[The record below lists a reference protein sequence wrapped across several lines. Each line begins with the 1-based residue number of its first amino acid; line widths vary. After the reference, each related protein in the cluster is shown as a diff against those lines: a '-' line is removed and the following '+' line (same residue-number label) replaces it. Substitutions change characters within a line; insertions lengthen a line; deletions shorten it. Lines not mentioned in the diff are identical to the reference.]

1 MFLPSLLLAAVLS
14 SIATAQG
21 NVTCNATS
29 SLATTQL
36 PSGDDLMTRLS
47 DAVNITTLGA
57 DLVIRNASIFTAAE
71 GASSTA
77 RGFAVKNGSFIAVTG
92 NDTELE
98 PFIGSNTVVRD
109 LAGAPVVPGLFDAHI
124 HHFLGGRKIVKEV
137 QFPSSASVDEVLQAI
152 KSYAANM
159 TDATAW
165 ITGGSWGSVLLPEI
179 SKTGALARLDEAS
192 SGHPVLLDDDSHH
205 NAWANTAALK
215 AGGVY
220 TDTSTGVL
228 IEGAVSP
235 VRQAQTA
242 AEPESIDDLKEYS
255 LAAWDLL
262 HSYGVTGI
270 QDASVSQE
278 QLDALVSLDE
288 EDKLQGW
295 VSNCLAMN
303 GGLATPGLN
312 ATEFDE
318 HAREVHRDR
327 VRTDFTKLILD
338 GVPPAQTAGFLE
350 AYLPSTEHGC
360 NHHGQVFNTTEE
372 IVDILRLYR
381 TQGRSTKIH
390 SIGDWTVQ
398 VAMDAFEILR
408 AEGSTQKYQI
418 AHGQFVTPEDRR
430 RMKLLNV
437 VADVSPFL
445 WYPGIITQ
453 SIATVLPEEIASH
466 IQPNRDLLDLG
477 ILVAGGSDWSVS
489 AVPNPWEGIGG
500 LVTRQDPTGQFP
512 GTLWEEQAVTVE
524 EAIRIFSINGAK
536 AAGLDDVVGS
546 IEVGKAANFIVVDR
560 NPLTVD
566 TTEIGQTKV
575 LSTTVAGK
583 EVFSQSA

>member
-1 MFLPSLLLAAVLS
+1 MFLPGLLVTAVLS
-14 SIATAQG
+14 SMANAQG
-21 NVTCNATS
+21 NVTCNATF
-29 SLATTQL
+29 SLATMQL

-47 DAVNITTLGA
+47 DAVNTTTLGA
-57 DLVIRNASIFTAAE
+57 DLVVRNASIFTAAE

-77 RGFAVKNGSFIAVTG
+77 RGFAVKDGTFIAVTG

-98 PFIGSNTVVRD
+98 PFIGSNTVVKD
-109 LAGAPVVPGLFDAHI
+109 LAGAPVVPGLFDTHI
-124 HHFLGGRKIVKEV
+124 HHIGGGKKILKEV
-137 QFPSSASVDEVLQAI
+137 QFPSSASVDEVLQTV
-152 KSYAANM
+152 KSWAGNM
-159 TDATAW
+159 TNSTAW

-179 SKTGALARLDEAS
+179 SNTAALARLDEAS
-192 SGHPVLLDDDSHH
+192 GGHPVLLDDDSHH

-215 AGGVY
+215 AAGVY
-220 TDTSTGVL
+220 TSTSTGVL
-228 IEGAVSP
+228 IEGAVTP
-235 VRQAQTA
+235 VRQAQAA
-242 AEPESIDDLKEYS
+242 AEPDTVKDLKEYS

-262 HSYGVTGI
+262 HSYGVTSI
-270 QDASVSQE
+270 QDAAVSSE
-278 QLDALVSLDE
+278 QLDALVALDE

-303 GGLATPGLN
+303 GGFATPGLN
-312 ATEFDE
+312 VTEFDQ

-327 VRTDFTKLILD
+327 VRTDFTKLVLD
-338 GVPPAQTAGFLE
+338 GVPPTQTAGFLE
-350 AYLPSTEHGC
+350 TYLPSAEHGC
-360 NHHGQVFNTTEE
+360 NYHGLVYNTTEE
-372 IVDILRLYR
+372 IVDTLRLYR

-390 SIGDWTVQ
+390 CAGDWSVQ

-408 AEGSTQKYQI
+408 AEGSTQKYHI

-437 VADVSPFL
+437 VAEVSPFI
-445 WYPGIITQ
+445 WYPGIIPQ
-453 SIATVLPEEIASH
+453 SIATVLPEEMASH
-466 IQPNRDLLDLG
+466 MQPNRDLLDLG
-477 ILVAGGSDWSVS
+477 VLVAGGSDWSVS
-489 AVPNPWEGIGG
+489 AVPNPWEGISW

-560 NPLTVD
+560 DPFKVD
-566 TTEIGQTKV
+566 TTEIGLTKV

-583 EVFSQSA
+583 ETFSQSA